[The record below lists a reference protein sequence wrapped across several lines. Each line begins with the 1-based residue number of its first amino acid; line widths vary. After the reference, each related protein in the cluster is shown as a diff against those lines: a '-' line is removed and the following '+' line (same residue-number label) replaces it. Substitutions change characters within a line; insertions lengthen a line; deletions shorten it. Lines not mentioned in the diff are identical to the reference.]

1 MGYESTLFCQKM
13 KERPPQETS
22 IGVFIWKGIH
32 TKWDCENSST
42 DPSLSIN
49 LDYKEIEPSHIE
61 RINSILESRDTY
73 LGPAM
78 KCAKNELKEYAV
90 EPAAMRLSGIGLSDE
105 LYPDGFV
112 LVYDYPN
119 EIWQDGQLSVVFKKG
134 KPKYFHSGD

>member
-1 MGYESTLFCQKM
+1 M

-73 LGPAM
+73 LVDPE
-78 KCAKNELKEYAV
+78 K
-90 EPAAMRLSGIGLSDE
+90 PS
-105 LYPDGFV
+105 
-112 LVYDYPN
+112 
-119 EIWQDGQLSVVFKKG
+119 FKRRGVNGRK
-134 KPKYFHSGD
+134 FEEFR

>member
-1 MGYESTLFCQKM
+1 
-13 KERPPQETS
+13 
-22 IGVFIWKGIH
+22 
-32 TKWDCENSST
+32 
-42 DPSLSIN
+42 
-49 LDYKEIEPSHIE
+49 
-61 RINSILESRDTY
+61 
-73 LGPAM
+73 M